1 MQDELYHFGVKGMK
15 WGRRKVKTQKDSP
28 KQKRQQ
34 KIKEMSKMSDDQLRK
49 AINRLQMEKQYSELV
64 SGRYKTTVDKGK
76 SAVAKYLAGAGMMV
90 TLTGTTGK
98 LIKNV
103 KGLRAL
109 SRSK

>member
-49 AINRLQMEKQYSELV
+49 AINRLQMERQYSELV
-64 SGRYKTTVDKGK
+64 SGKYKSTVDKGK
-76 SAVAKYLAGAGMMV
+76 LAVAKYIAGVGTMV
-90 TLTGTTGK
+90 TITGTTGK

-109 SRSK
+109 SGSK